1 MSRLLHIVAAT
12 LLASIC
18 IAQSGNPFDIPDRV
32 GTIVPVEAD
41 TLVVEPTIPTKV
53 AAAVSPSG
61 TPLLTSDTAATS
73 IYEALMSGDNPFNV
87 DHVPIRRR
95 TLERA
100 DTSSV
105 VQRHETLGPSMAS
118 RSILFVFLIEIV
130 SLIFI
135 GLVLNTQRGFLSN
148 LWRSLTNENI
158 LKLNHRDHNSSRNPI
173 YLLMYLVFV
182 ANIAAFAFLLIN
194 REQTTSG
201 FRLWAYLV
209 AGVSLVYLLKH
220 LFLMA
225 ASIFLPLKKEAQLYS
240 FTIITY
246 NIAVG
251 IALIPVNMMMA
262 FGPSSFFTPMMYLG
276 IILIISTLL
285 LRYLRGLTISL
296 PHLGTN
302 PFHFL
307 LYICTTEIAP
317 VLILLRIIS
326 KF

>member
-1 MSRLLHIVAAT
+1 MFRLLHIVAAT
-12 LLASIC
+12 LLLSIC
-18 IAQSGNPFDIPDRV
+18 VAQTSNPFDIPDRV
-32 GTIVPVEAD
+32 AD
-41 TLVVEPTIPTKV
+41 SKV
-53 AAAVSPSG
+53 AVIDTAIAEQPASIAVDAPVQQVVNAAPLSGSTAVSSYQS
-61 TPLLTSDTAATS
+61 LT
-73 IYEALMSGDNPFNV
+73 SGDNPFNV

-95 TLERA
+95 SLDRA

-105 VQRHETLGPSMAS
+105 VQRHKLGPSVAS

-135 GLVLNTQRGFLSN
+135 GLVLNTQRGFLAK
-148 LWRSLTNENI
+148 LRRSLTNENI
-158 LKLNHRDHNSSRNPI
+158 LKLNHRDNHSSRSPI

-182 ANIAAFAFLLIN
+182 ANIAAFVFLIIN
-194 REQTTSG
+194 RDQSTSG
-201 FRLWAYLV
+201 ITLWSCIA
-209 AGVSLVYLLKH
+209 AGIAGVYLLRH
-220 LFLMA
+220 FFLEA
-225 ASIFLPLKKEAQLYS
+225 ASAFLPLKKEVQLYS

-246 NIAVG
+246 NIALG
-251 IALIPVNMMMA
+251 ITLIPVNMMMA
-262 FGPSSFFTPMMYLG
+262 FGPSSFFTPTMYIG
-276 IILIISTLL
+276 IVFIISSLA

-317 VLILLRIIS
+317 VLILLKLIS